1 MERLILV
8 DGSSMIFRAYYAIPG
23 HLRTKTGLHT
33 NAIYGFTN
41 MFTKLL
47 GGKTPE
53 YGAVVFDPPG
63 KSFRAE
69 EYSEYKAQRPKMA
82 DDLAEQLPW
91 IDKVVEVHNFP
102 QLRVPGFEADDVIGT
117 LTRQAVERG
126 MEVHIISADKDF
138 AQLIS
143 DKVKM
148 VDTLRDI
155 SYDPELVR
163 KKWGVKPEMFID
175 FLALIGDKIDN
186 VPGVPGIGPKTAT
199 SLLERFGDVEGVL
212 ANLDQLK
219 GKQKQNLEENR
230 ENALLSKRL
239 VTIDCQVELPLG
251 LDDLRY
257 QEPSK
262 EARNELY
269 KELEFYSLLEGGA
282 QDEAALAEAGDVDY
296 GLLEDP
302 TDFLQSRTLT
312 AVLPVYDGVSPVTG
326 KWLGVA
332 FCREDGK
339 AYYTPLSEKSTPVIL
354 DYLEDQD
361 RPKVAHDA
369 KRLMILCRRR
379 GRLFQ
384 GVKGDTRLAA
394 FLIDPTKT
402 IPHDLSRVTKEYLQ
416 RVLRP
421 TKSLLGGG
429 KKRKEFSEIPL
440 ADLTDFAAHLVDAV
454 RQLWDQVRDRLEDP
468 RLLEEELKLS
478 VLLSKMEFT
487 GIRVDPDE
495 LKELGEEFRERLAGL
510 EKDIY
515 EMAGREFNI
524 GSPKQLGEVLFDEMG
539 LPVIKR
545 TKTGYSTNAEVLER
559 LKPKHEI
566 ADRLLRYR
574 KLEKLINTY
583 TDVLQRELNPT
594 TGRIHCTFQQTVGAT
609 GRLISTEP
617 DLQRTPVKTPEG
629 RRIREAFVP
638 QSGWDLLVADW
649 SQIELRVLAHFS
661 GDPVLVEAFTN
672 DQDIHRRTASELFE
686 CEEDEV
692 TKPQRE
698 IAKTVNFAT
707 IYGQGA
713 TALGQILDIP
723 RKEAKAYIE
732 RYFEIY
738 SGVREW
744 LDRTIEVA
752 LVEGWV
758 STLAGRKRHIPE
770 LFSKNFM
777 DRQAGERIA
786 ANTPIQGS
794 AADICKATMLAIGD
808 AMEGLESRMLLQ
820 IHDELI
826 FESPPGETEGLKAL
840 VQDKMESAVKLKV
853 PLKVEIGVGPSWEAA
868 KA

>member
-23 HLRTKTGLHT
+23 HLRTKSGLHT

-47 GGKTPE
+47 GGKTPD

-63 KSFRAE
+63 GSFRSQ

-102 QLRVPGFEADDVIGT
+102 QLRVKGFEADDVIGT
-117 LTRQAVERG
+117 LTRQAVAKG

-143 DKVKM
+143 DKVRM
-148 VDTLRDI
+148 VDTLRDV

-175 FLALIGDKIDN
+175 YLALIGDKVDN
-186 VPGVPGIGPKTAT
+186 IPGVPGIGPKSAKT
-199 SLLERFGDVEGVL
+199 LLEKFGDVEGVL
-212 ANLDQLK
+212 ANLDSLK
-219 GKQKQNLEENR
+219 GKQKENLENHR
-230 ENALLSKRL
+230 EDALLSKRL
-239 VTIDCQVELPLG
+239 ATIDQQVELPLT
-251 LDDLRY
+251 LDDLKY
-257 QEPSK
+257 KEPSK
-262 EARNELY
+262 DARNELY

-282 QDEAALAEAGDVDY
+282 QDAAAMEAAGDVDY
-296 GLLEDP
+296 QLLEDP
-302 TDFLQSRTLT
+302 TEFLQSDLLT

-326 KWLGVA
+326 RWLGVA
-332 FCREDGK
+332 FCREAGT
-339 AYYTPLSEKSTPVIL
+339 AYYTPLEKAEGVIL
-354 DYLEDQD
+354 DYLEDATK
-361 RPKVAHDA
+361 PKVAHDA
-369 KRLMILCRRR
+369 KRLMVLCRRR

-384 GVKGDTRLAA
+384 GVAGDTRLAA

-421 TKSLLGGG
+421 TKNLLGGG
-429 KKRKEFSEIPL
+429 KKRKQFSEIPQ
-440 ADLTDFAAHLVDAV
+440 ADLCDFAAHLVDAV
-454 RQLWDQVRDRLEDP
+454 RQLWDAVKDRVENPKLLED
-468 RLLEEELKLS
+468 ELKLS
-478 VLLSKMEFT
+478 VLLSKMEFS
-487 GIRVDPDE
+487 GVRVHPEE
-495 LKELGEEFRERLAGL
+495 LKSLGVEFRERLNGL
-510 EKDIY
+510 EADIY

-524 GSPKQLGEVLFDEMG
+524 GSPKQLGTVLFDEMG
-539 LPVIKR
+539 LPVIKK

-583 TDVLQRELNPT
+583 TDVLQRELNET

-629 RRIREAFVP
+629 KRIRQAFVP
-638 QSGWDLLVADW
+638 QEGWELLVADW

-661 GDPVLVEAFTN
+661 DDPVLVDAFQN
-672 DQDIHRRTASELFE
+672 DKDIHSRTAAELFH
-686 CEEDEV
+686 CTEDEV

-713 TALGQILDIP
+713 TALGQILGVP

-732 RYFEIY
+732 RYFEVY
-738 SGVREW
+738 SGVRRW
-744 LDRTIEVA
+744 LDDTIEKA
-752 LVEGWV
+752 LVEGSV
-758 STLAGRKRHIPE
+758 DTLAGRHRHIPE

-777 DRQAGERIA
+777 DRTAGERIA

-794 AADICKATMLAIGD
+794 AADICKATMLAID
-808 AMEGLESRMLLQ
+808 EAMQGMQARMLLQ

-826 FESPPGETEGLKAL
+826 FECPPEETTKL
-840 VQDKMESAVKLKV
+840 VNLVGQQMETAVPLKV
-853 PLKVEIGVGPSWEAA
+853 PLKVEIGVGTSWEAA
-868 KA
+868 KS